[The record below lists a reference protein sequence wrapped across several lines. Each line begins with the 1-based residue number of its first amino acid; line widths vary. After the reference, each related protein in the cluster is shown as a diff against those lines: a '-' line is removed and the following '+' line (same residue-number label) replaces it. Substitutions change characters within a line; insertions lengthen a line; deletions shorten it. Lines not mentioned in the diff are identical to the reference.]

1 MKLIGAL
8 KEAVEQA
15 QNLEEVRRVIEEA
28 GMELTDEELNEIA
41 GGRSIQKSFFSSR
54 SLNNPDAMG
63 EQNVGNY

>member
-15 QNLEEVRRVIEEA
+15 QSLEEVKRVIEQA
-28 GMELTDEELNEIA
+28 GMELSDEELKEIA
-41 GGRSIQKSFFSSR
+41 GGRSIHKNFFTSR

-63 EQNVGNY
+63 EHNVGNY